1 MSRVLVTGGTGIL
14 GTALR
19 PRLNMAGHTVRIM
32 SRRTPKPGE
41 DQGVEWA
48 QADLS
53 TGDGLAAA
61 VEGAEVIIHA
71 ASAGF
76 GDSHQTDVEGTRR
89 LLEAAGR
96 AGVQHLVYIS
106 IAGIEH
112 VDYEYYRH
120 KLEAERLIEQSGVAY
135 SILRAVQFHA
145 LIDGIL
151 KRLVRFPIAVVD
163 TRLTLQPVD
172 EGEVADRLVEL
183 VASGPSGRV
192 PDFGGP
198 EIRRMGELA
207 RMWLAARD
215 MRALIV
221 GLPFPG
227 GLWAGWRK
235 GLTTVPE
242 HRQGKV
248 TFEEWAARR
257 YGPAVREAPAH

>member
-1 MSRVLVTGGTGIL
+1 
-14 GTALR
+14 
-19 PRLNMAGHTVRIM
+19 
-32 SRRTPKPGE
+32 
-41 DQGVEWA
+41 
-48 QADLS
+48 
-53 TGDGLAAA
+53 
-61 VEGAEVIIHA
+61 
-71 ASAGF
+71 
-76 GDSHQTDVEGTRR
+76 
-89 LLEAAGR
+89 GR

-120 KLEAERLIEQSGVAY
+120 KLEAERLIEQSGIPY
-135 SILRAVQFHA
+135 SILRATQFYA
-145 LIDGIL
+145 LIDEIL

-183 VASGPSGRV
+183 AASEPSGRV

-198 EIRRMGELA
+198 EIRRMGELT
-207 RMWLAARD
+207 RVWLAARD
-215 MRALIV
+215 MHALIV

-227 GLWAGWRK
+227 ALWAGWRR
-235 GLTTVPE
+235 GLTTIPD